1 MYVPEKIYFFWIII
15 YFHISAF
22 IRTGNDS
29 LLFVSYFGKETK
41 KVSVPMMFQNYTH
54 VAILIFCKEPTISHF
69 KGQFFILRINQFHI
83 SLTLSHCCI

>member
-1 MYVPEKIYFFWIII
+1 MYVAEKIYFFWIII

-41 KVSVPMMFQNYTH
+41 KFVF
-54 VAILIFCKEPTISHF
+54 L
-69 KGQFFILRINQFHI
+69 
-83 SLTLSHCCI
+83 

>member
-1 MYVPEKIYFFWIII
+1 MYVAEKIYFFWIII

-41 KVSVPMMFQNYTH
+41 KSLCSCDVSELH
-54 VAILIFCKEPTISHF
+54 
-69 KGQFFILRINQFHI
+69 
-83 SLTLSHCCI
+83 